1 MTRAPGRF
9 GATFGLVAAG
19 GTRYLAAMHRI
30 PRGLPIVVGA
40 ALLSALWGSA
50 AQAAQ
55 VVVLDETWVHAP
67 DIADSH
73 YRVDPRPGTP
83 DNWVSPV
90 DYSQGKA
97 YLYLEVHSKPTAQP
111 TRFQVCFEA
120 NPTYGCTE
128 QSPIYTEVGVYEWES
143 DFAGFWSPP
152 GEFVDWSLG
161 VNKIACIL
169 KDTMNNKPSADNVG
183 PEMAAL
189 YMPTEVR
196 LVVTIV
202 EPGGIYEPPTPT
214 GEGTSSGGDESS
226 GGVSTTGS
234 GESTGTGPEEPS
246 TSTSMDPTSTTG
258 STGSEGGASTSGS
271 TSTSGSSTTTT
282 ASSDDAGTDDT
293 AAGCACRSSSG
304 HAPSALLWTGL
315 LLGLFRRSRVSA
327 RGTC

>member
-1 MTRAPGRF
+1 MTRGPGQVRRH
-9 GATFGLVAAG
+9 FGLVAAG

-40 ALLSALWGSA
+40 ALLSSLWGSA

-226 GGVSTTGS
+226 GGGSTTGS

>member
-1 MTRAPGRF
+1 
-9 GATFGLVAAG
+9 
-19 GTRYLAAMHRI
+19 MHRI

-40 ALLSALWGSA
+40 ALLSSLWGSA

-214 GEGTSSGGDESS
+214 GEGTSSSGGGESS
-226 GGVSTTGS
+226 GGGSTTGS

-246 TSTSMDPTSTTG
+246 TSTSTSTDPTTTTG
-258 STGSEGGASTSGS
+258 STGSEGGASSSGTSSSGS
-271 TSTSGSSTTTT
+271 SSTTTT

-293 AAGCACRSSSG
+293 AAGCACRSSPG
-304 HAPSALLWTGL
+304 HAPSGLLWTGL

>member
-1 MTRAPGRF
+1 
-9 GATFGLVAAG
+9 
-19 GTRYLAAMHRI
+19 MHRI

-214 GEGTSSGGDESS
+214 GEGTSSSGGDESS

-234 GESTGTGPEEPS
+234 GESTGTGPEEPT

-271 TSTSGSSTTTT
+271 SSSSSSTTT

-304 HAPSALLWTGL
+304 HAPTGLLWTGL

>member
-1 MTRAPGRF
+1 
-9 GATFGLVAAG
+9 
-19 GTRYLAAMHRI
+19 MHRI

-214 GEGTSSGGDESS
+214 GEGTSSSGGDESS

-234 GESTGTGPEEPS
+234 GESTGTGPEEPT

-271 TSTSGSSTTTT
+271 SSSSSSTST

-304 HAPSALLWTGL
+304 HAPTGLLWTGL

>member
-1 MTRAPGRF
+1 MTRGPGQVRRH
-9 GATFGLVAAG
+9 FGLVAAG

-214 GEGTSSGGDESS
+214 GEGTSSSGGDESS

-234 GESTGTGPEEPS
+234 GESTGTGPEEPT

-271 TSTSGSSTTTT
+271 SSSSSSTTT

-304 HAPSALLWTGL
+304 HAPTGLLWTGL